1 MKTALTTSA
10 QHTIGVDLGDKRSHV
25 CVLDG
30 EGQIVS
36 ELTITTSPIAFRKYF
51 VAIPSALVV
60 LEVGPHSRWASALVA
75 SLGHEM
81 LVANAGRVPLI
92 HQSDRKNDRLDA
104 RHLAKLARV
113 DPSLLCPITH
123 QDGTTQAHLSVIRAR
138 DVLVRARTALINCVR
153 GLVKP
158 TGLQLPSCASGYF
171 ARKVAGLIPDALL
184 AAITPLLEQLES
196 LSDAILQYDEEIERI
211 AHTERP
217 ETKQLEQVTG
227 VGTLT
232 ALAFVLTVSDPYR
245 FAKSRQVGNYFGL
258 RPKQNQS
265 GESSPQLGISKAGD
279 HYLRRLLVGS
289 AQYILGRFGP
299 DTDLRRWGLKLAERG
314 GKSAKKRAVVAVA
327 RKLAVL
333 LHRLWVTGAV
343 YEPLRQAEKT
353 PLASAAA

>member
-1 MKTALTTSA
+1 MNTGLTTSA
-10 QHTIGVDLGDKRSHV
+10 RHTIGVDLGDKRSHV
-25 CVLDG
+25 CVLG
-30 EGQIVS
+30 AEGQVTS
-36 ELTITTSPIAFRKYF
+36 ELTISTTPTAFRKYF
-51 VAIPSALVV
+51 IAVPSALVV
-60 LEVGPHSRWASALVA
+60 IEVGPHSRWASALIA
-75 SLGHEM
+75 GLGHKV

-92 HQSDRKNDRLDA
+92 HQSNRKSDRLDA

-113 DPSLLCPITH
+113 DPSLLCPVTH
-123 QDGTTQAHLSVIRAR
+123 RDGTAQAHLSVIRAR

-158 TGLQLPSCASGYF
+158 TGLQLPSSASAYF

-196 LSDAILQYDEEIERI
+196 LSNAIQQYDEEIESI
-211 AHTERP
+211 ARSERP

-232 ALAFVLTVSDPYR
+232 ALAFVLTISDPHR

-258 RPKQNQS
+258 RPKQSQS
-265 GESSPQLGISKAGD
+265 GESCPQLGITKAGD

-314 GKSAKKRAVVAVA
+314 GKNAKKRAIVAVA

-333 LHRLWVTGAV
+333 LHRLWVSGTA
-343 YEPLRQAEKT
+343 YEPLRNTEKAM
-353 PLASAAA
+353 LAA